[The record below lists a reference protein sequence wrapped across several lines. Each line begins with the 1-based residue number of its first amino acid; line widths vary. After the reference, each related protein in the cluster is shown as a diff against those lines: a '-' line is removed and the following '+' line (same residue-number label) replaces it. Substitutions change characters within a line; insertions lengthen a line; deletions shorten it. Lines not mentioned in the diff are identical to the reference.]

1 VNTSRRLL
9 LALSAFFVLCL
20 GLAACGGV
28 PGNSVAKVGD
38 SSITKDQFNHW
49 LGVAAKANSQSS
61 PGQAAVV
68 PDAPDFKACIA
79 NLVKTTPKPAKGQP
93 KPSPAQ
99 FKQQCQQQY
108 DSLKNQVLQF
118 LIQSQWVTGEA
129 KDQGVTVSDADVQKS
144 FQAAK
149 KKNFK
154 TEADFQKFLTSN
166 GQSLQDIL
174 FRFRLDLTR
183 KKLTDKITKGKSTVT
198 PAQVTQYYNSHK
210 AQFGQPERR
219 DLEVVLTKTKA
230 RADAAKRALQGGAS
244 FKAVAK
250 KYSVDQQSKATG
262 GLLTGA
268 IRGQQDQGLDK
279 VAFSAPKGKL
289 QGPVKAQFG
298 YYLVDVKKITP
309 PTQQPQKAVEAQ
321 IRQQLTS
328 TGAQT
333 ALTNFQKTFE
343 KKWVAKTDCRKGF
356 LVPGVCKN
364 APKPKAT
371 APGAGQQVPQQGGAQ
386 QVPQQ
391 GGAQQVPQQG
401 GAQQVPQQG
410 APQQVPQQQAP
421 QQAPPGGP

>member
-1 VNTSRRLL
+1 LL
-9 LALSAFFVLCL
+9 LALSAFFVLGL

-38 SSITKDQFNHW
+38 NAITKDQFTHW
-49 LGVAAKANSQSS
+49 LGVAAKANSQST

-68 PDAPDFKACIA
+68 PDAPDFKNCIA

-99 FKQQCQQQY
+99 FKQQCQTQY
-108 DSLKNQVLQF
+108 DGLKNQVLQF

-149 KKNFK
+149 KQNFK
-154 TEADFQKFLTSN
+154 TEAEFQKFLQTN

-198 PAQVTQYYNSHK
+198 PAQITQYYNSHK

-219 DLEVVLTKTKA
+219 DLQVVLTKTKA
-230 RADAAKRALQGGAS
+230 KADAAKKALAGGAS

-262 GLLTGA
+262 GVLTGA

-298 YYLVDVKKITP
+298 FYLVEVKKITP
-309 PTQQPQKAVEAQ
+309 ASQQPEKAVEAQ
-321 IRQQLTS
+321 IKQQLMS

-333 ALTNFQKTFE
+333 ALTKFQKVFE

-371 APGAGQQVPQQGGAQ
+371 APGAA
-386 QVPQQ
+386 
-391 GGAQQVPQQG
+391 QQG

-410 APQQVPQQQAP
+410 APQQVPQQGAPQQVPQQGAPQQVPQQGAPQQGAPQQVPQQQAP
-421 QQAPPGGP
+421 QTAP

>member
-1 VNTSRRLL
+1 MHTPRRLL
-9 LALSAFFVLCL
+9 LALSAFLLGL

-28 PGNSVAKVGD
+28 PGNSVAKVGGET
-38 SSITKDQFNHW
+38 ITKDQFNHW
-49 LGVAAKANSQSS
+49 LGVAAKANSQST

-68 PDAPDFKACIA
+68 PDAPTFKNCIA
-79 NLVKTTPKPAKGQP
+79 NLVKTTPKPAQGQP
-93 KPSPAQ
+93 KPSTVL
-99 FKQQCQQQY
+99 FKQQCQTQY
-108 DSLKNQVLQF
+108 DGLKNQVLQF

-149 KKNFK
+149 KQNFK
-154 TEADFQKFLTSN
+154 TEADFQKFLTTN

-198 PAQVTQYYNSHK
+198 PAQITAYYNSHK

-219 DLEVVLTKTKA
+219 DLQVVLTKTKA
-230 RADAAKRALQGGAS
+230 RADAAKKALEGGAS
-244 FKAVAK
+244 FKEVAK

-262 GLLTGA
+262 GLLKGA

-298 YYLVDVKKITP
+298 FYLVDVKKITP
-309 PTQQPQKAVEAQ
+309 ASQQPQTAVEAQ
-321 IRQQLTS
+321 IKQQLTS

-333 ALTNFQKTFE
+333 ALTKFQKIFE

-364 APKPKAT
+364 APKKPAT
-371 APGAGQQVPQQGGAQ
+371 PGVGQQQAPQQGA
-386 QVPQQ
+386 P
-391 GGAQQVPQQG
+391 QQVPQQG

-410 APQQVPQQQAP
+410 APQQVPQQGAPQQVP
-421 QQAPPGGP
+421 QQAPPTAP